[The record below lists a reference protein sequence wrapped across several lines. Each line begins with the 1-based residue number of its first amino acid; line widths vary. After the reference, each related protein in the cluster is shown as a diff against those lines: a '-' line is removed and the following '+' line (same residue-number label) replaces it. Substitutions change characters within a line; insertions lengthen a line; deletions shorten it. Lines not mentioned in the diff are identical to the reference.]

1 MIFYEFAN
9 LNLQI
14 ARNKICNPITMAT
27 FLLIYTATAHA
38 SICLSKEGAV
48 IACLETSDQKSH
60 ASFMQPA
67 IESLCKQTGTALSS
81 IDAIA
86 ISMGPGSYTGLRVG
100 MATAKGIAY
109 AIGKPLI
116 GINTLQ
122 IMAAA
127 AKLKFPNHQSS
138 ICALLDARRM
148 EVFTGIYAQNLTPTT
163 PSTAIILDPQSF
175 ENELTKE
182 AILFVGDGAEKFK
195 AICQHPNAH
204 FDTNLNYG
212 ASDMLALTENAF
224 TLADFLDLA
233 YSEPLY
239 IKAFH
244 DTRKA

>member
-1 MIFYEFAN
+1 
-9 LNLQI
+9 
-14 ARNKICNPITMAT
+14 MAT
-27 FLLIYTATAHA
+27 FLIIYTATAQA
-38 SICLSKEGAV
+38 SVCIVKDGEVLG
-48 IACLETSDQKSH
+48 CLETADQKSH
-60 ASFMQPA
+60 ASFIQPA
-67 IESLCKQTGTALSS
+67 IESLCKQTSIPLSS
-81 IDAIA
+81 IDAIS

-109 AIGKPLI
+109 AMGKPLI

-127 AKLKFPNHQSS
+127 AKHKYPEHNSA

-148 EVFTGIYAQNLTPTT
+148 EVFTGIYSHNLEPITT
-163 PSTAIILDPQSF
+163 STALILDAQSF
-175 ENELTKE
+175 ENELVNA

-195 AICQHPNAH
+195 AICNHPNAH
-204 FDTNLNYG
+204 FDTTLSYG
-212 ASDMLALTENAF
+212 AADMIALTENAF
-224 TLADFLDLA
+224 TLTDYLDLA

>member
-1 MIFYEFAN
+1 
-9 LNLQI
+9 
-14 ARNKICNPITMAT
+14 MAT

-38 SICLSKEGAV
+38 SVCMSKNGVV

-60 ASFMQPA
+60 ASFIQPA
-67 IESLCKQTGTALSS
+67 INTLTKQTGIALSS

-86 ISMGPGSYTGLRVG
+86 ISIGPGSYTGLRVG

-109 AIGKPLI
+109 ALGKPLI

-122 IMAAA
+122 IIAAA
-127 AKLKFPNHQSS
+127 AKQKYPNHHST

-148 EVFTGIYAQNLTPTT
+148 EVFTGIYAQSLEPIT
-163 PSTAIILDPQSF
+163 PSTALILDPQTF
-175 ENELTKE
+175 ENELAKE

-195 AICQHPNAH
+195 AICEHPNAH
-204 FDTNLNYG
+204 FDERLSYG

-224 TLADFLDLA
+224 ALTDFLDLA

-244 DTRKA
+244 DNRKA

>member
-1 MIFYEFAN
+1 
-9 LNLQI
+9 
-14 ARNKICNPITMAT
+14 MAT

-38 SICLSKEGAV
+38 SVCLSKDGV
-48 IACLETSDQKSH
+48 VLACLETTDQKTH
-60 ASFMQPA
+60 ASFIQPA
-67 IESLCKQTGTALSS
+67 IESLCKQTSIPLSS
-81 IDAIA
+81 IDAIS

-109 AIGKPLI
+109 AMGKPLI

-127 AKLKFPNHQSS
+127 AKHKYPEHNSA

-148 EVFTGIYAQNLTPTT
+148 EVFTGIYSHNLEPITT
-163 PSTAIILDPQSF
+163 STALILDAQSF
-175 ENELTKE
+175 ENELANA

-195 AICQHPNAH
+195 TICNHPNAH
-204 FDTNLNYG
+204 FDTTLSYG
-212 ASDMLALTENAF
+212 AADMIALTENAF
-224 TLADFLDLA
+224 ALTDYLDLA

>member
-1 MIFYEFAN
+1 
-9 LNLQI
+9 
-14 ARNKICNPITMAT
+14 MAT

-38 SICLSKEGAV
+38 SVCLSKNGVV
-48 IACLETSDQKSH
+48 IACLETTDQKSH
-60 ASFMQPA
+60 SSFIQPA
-67 IESLCKQTGTALSS
+67 IDTLCKQTGISLSS

-86 ISMGPGSYTGLRVG
+86 ISIGPGSYTGLRVG

-109 AIGKPLI
+109 ALGKPLI

-122 IMAAA
+122 IIAAA
-127 AKLKFPNHQSS
+127 AKQKYPNHHSA

-148 EVFTGIYAQNLTPTT
+148 EVFTGIYAHSLEPIT
-163 PSTAIILDPQSF
+163 PSTALILDPQTF
-175 ENELTKE
+175 ENELANE
-182 AILFVGDGAEKFK
+182 AILFVGDGTEKFK
-195 AICQHPNAH
+195 AICEHPNAH
-204 FDTNLNYG
+204 FDEHLSYG

-224 TLADFLDLA
+224 ALTDFLDLA

>member
-1 MIFYEFAN
+1 
-9 LNLQI
+9 
-14 ARNKICNPITMAT
+14 MAT

-38 SICLSKEGAV
+38 SVCMSKDGAI
-48 IACLETSDQKSH
+48 IACLETTDQKSH
-60 ASFMQPA
+60 ASFIQPA
-67 IESLCKQTGTALSS
+67 IESLCKQTGISLST

-86 ISMGPGSYTGLRVG
+86 ISIGPGSYTGLRVG

-109 AIGKPLI
+109 ALGKPLI

-122 IMAAA
+122 IIAAA
-127 AKLKFPNHQSS
+127 AKFKHPNHLSA

-148 EVFTGIYAQNLTPTT
+148 EVFTGIYAHNLAPITS
-163 PSTAIILDPQSF
+163 STSLILDPQSF
-175 ENELTKE
+175 EIELDKE

-195 AICQHPNAH
+195 SICEHPNAH
-204 FDTNLNYG
+204 FDTSISYG
-212 ASDMLALTENAF
+212 ASDMLVLTEKAF
-224 TLADFLDLA
+224 ALADFLNLA

>member
-1 MIFYEFAN
+1 
-9 LNLQI
+9 
-14 ARNKICNPITMAT
+14 MAC
-27 FLLIYTATAHA
+27 I
-38 SICLSKEGAV
+38 
-48 IACLETSDQKSH
+48 ETSDQKSH

-67 IESLCKQTGTALSS
+67 IETLCKQTGIALSS

-86 ISMGPGSYTGLRVG
+86 ISLGPGSYTGLRVG

-163 PSTAIILDPQSF
+163 PSTALILDPLTF
-175 ENELTKE
+175 KNELDKE

-195 AICQHPNAH
+195 SICEHPNAH
-204 FDTNLNYG
+204 FDTSICYG
-212 ASDMLALTENAF
+212 ASDMLALTEKAF
-224 TLADFLDLA
+224 ALADFLDLA

-244 DTRKA
+244 DNRKA

>member
-1 MIFYEFAN
+1 
-9 LNLQI
+9 
-14 ARNKICNPITMAT
+14 MAT

-38 SICLSKEGAV
+38 SVCLSKNGLV
-48 IACLETSDQKSH
+48 LGCLETTDQKSH
-60 ASFMQPA
+60 ASFIQPA
-67 IESLCKQTGTALSS
+67 IETLCKQTGVVLSS

-86 ISMGPGSYTGLRVG
+86 ISLGPGSYTGLRVG

-109 AIGKPLI
+109 ALDKPLI

-127 AKLKFPNHQSS
+127 AKHKYHNHQSS

-148 EVFTGIYAQNLTPTT
+148 EVFTGIYSHNLEPITT
-163 PSTAIILDPQSF
+163 STALILNAQSF
-175 ENELTKE
+175 ENELANA

-195 AICQHPNAH
+195 AICNHPNAH
-204 FDTNLNYG
+204 FDTTLSCG
-212 ASDMLALTENAF
+212 ASDMMTLTENAF
-224 TLADFLDLA
+224 TLTDFLDLA

>member
-1 MIFYEFAN
+1 
-9 LNLQI
+9 
-14 ARNKICNPITMAT
+14 MAT

-38 SICLSKEGAV
+38 SVCLSKDGV
-48 IACLETSDQKSH
+48 VLACLETTDQKTH
-60 ASFMQPA
+60 ASFIQPA
-67 IESLCKQTGTALSS
+67 IESLCKQTSIPLSS
-81 IDAIA
+81 IDAIS

-109 AIGKPLI
+109 AMGKPLI

-127 AKLKFPNHQSS
+127 AKLKHPGNNTA

-148 EVFTGIYAQNLTPTT
+148 EVFTGIYSHNLEPTT
-163 PSTAIILDPQSF
+163 TSAALILDAQSF
-175 ENELTKE
+175 ENELANA

-195 AICQHPNAH
+195 TICNHPNAH
-204 FDTNLNYG
+204 FDTTLSYG
-212 ASDMLALTENAF
+212 AADMIALTENAF
-224 TLADFLDLA
+224 TLTDYLDLA

>member
-1 MIFYEFAN
+1 
-9 LNLQI
+9 
-14 ARNKICNPITMAT
+14 MAT

-38 SICLSKEGAV
+38 SVCLSKDGLV
-48 IACLETSDQKSH
+48 VACLETTDQKSH
-60 ASFMQPA
+60 ASFIQPA
-67 IESLCKQTGTALSS
+67 IETLCKQTGINLSS
-81 IDAIA
+81 IDAIS

-109 AIGKPLI
+109 ALGKPLI

-122 IMAAA
+122 IIAAA
-127 AKLKFPNHQSS
+127 AKRIHPGNDKA

-148 EVFTGIYAQNLTPTT
+148 EVFTGIYSQNLEPTT
-163 PSTAIILDPQSF
+163 TSTALILDAQSF
-175 ENELTKE
+175 ENELANA

-195 AICQHPNAH
+195 AICNHSNAY
-204 FDTNLNYG
+204 FDTTIRYG
-212 ASDMLALTENAF
+212 AADMIALTENAF
-224 TLADFLDLA
+224 TLTDFLDLA

>member
-1 MIFYEFAN
+1 
-9 LNLQI
+9 
-14 ARNKICNPITMAT
+14 MAT

-38 SICLSKEGAV
+38 SVCLSKNGVV
-48 IACLETSDQKSH
+48 IACLETTDQKSH
-60 ASFMQPA
+60 ASFIQPA
-67 IESLCKQTGTALSS
+67 IDTLCKQTGISLSS

-86 ISMGPGSYTGLRVG
+86 ISIGPGSYTGLRVG

-109 AIGKPLI
+109 ALGKPLI

-122 IMAAA
+122 IIAAA
-127 AKLKFPNHQSS
+127 AKQKYPNHHSA

-148 EVFTGIYAQNLTPTT
+148 EVFTGIYAHSLEPIT
-163 PSTAIILDPQSF
+163 PSTALILDPQTF
-175 ENELTKE
+175 ENELAKE
-182 AILFVGDGAEKFK
+182 AILFVGDGTEKFK
-195 AICQHPNAH
+195 AICEHPNAH
-204 FDTNLNYG
+204 FDEHLSYG

-224 TLADFLDLA
+224 ALTDFLNLA

>member
-9 LNLQI
+9 LNLQL
-14 ARNKICNPITMAT
+14 NHNTSLTPSSMAI

-38 SICLSKEGAV
+38 SVCMSKDGAI
-48 IACLETSDQKSH
+48 IACLETTDQKSH
-60 ASFMQPA
+60 ASFIQPA
-67 IESLCKQTGTALSS
+67 IDTLCKQTGITLSS

-86 ISMGPGSYTGLRVG
+86 ISIGPGSYTGLRVG

-109 AIGKPLI
+109 ALGKPLV

-122 IMAAA
+122 IIAAA
-127 AKLKFPNHQSS
+127 AKRKYPNHQSA
-138 ICALLDARRM
+138 ICPLLDARRM
-148 EVFTGIYAQNLTPTT
+148 EVFTGIYAHSLEPLT
-163 PSTAIILDPQSF
+163 PSTALILDAQTF
-175 ENELTKE
+175 ENELAKE

-195 AICQHPNAH
+195 AICEHPNAD
-204 FDTNLNYG
+204 FDVRLSYG

-224 TLADFLDLA
+224 LLADFLDLA

-244 DTRKA
+244 DNRKA

>member
-1 MIFYEFAN
+1 
-9 LNLQI
+9 
-14 ARNKICNPITMAT
+14 MAT
-27 FLLIYTATAHA
+27 FLLIYTATAQA
-38 SICLSKEGAV
+38 SVCIVKDGKVLGCS
-48 IACLETSDQKSH
+48 ETADQKTH
-60 ASFMQPA
+60 ASFIQPA
-67 IESLCKQTGTALSS
+67 IESLCKQTSIPLSS
-81 IDAIA
+81 IDAIS

-109 AIGKPLI
+109 AMGKPLI

-127 AKLKFPNHQSS
+127 AKHKYPEHNSA

-148 EVFTGIYAQNLTPTT
+148 EVFTGIYSHNLEPITT
-163 PSTAIILDPQSF
+163 STALILDAQSF
-175 ENELTKE
+175 ENELVNA

-195 AICQHPNAH
+195 AICNHPNAH
-204 FDTNLNYG
+204 FDTTLSYG
-212 ASDMLALTENAF
+212 AADMIALTENAF
-224 TLADFLDLA
+224 ALTDYLDLA

>member
-1 MIFYEFAN
+1 
-9 LNLQI
+9 
-14 ARNKICNPITMAT
+14 MAT

-38 SICLSKEGAV
+38 SVCMSKNGAV
-48 IACLETSDQKSH
+48 IACLETTDQKSH
-60 ASFMQPA
+60 ASFIQPA
-67 IESLCKQTGTALSS
+67 IETLCKQTGIGLNS

-86 ISMGPGSYTGLRVG
+86 ISLGPGSYTGLRVG

-109 AIGKPLI
+109 ALDKPLI

-127 AKLKFPNHQSS
+127 AKQKYPKHQSS

-148 EVFTGIYAQNLTPTT
+148 EVFTGIYSQNLTPTT
-163 PSTAIILDPQSF
+163 PSSALILDAQSF
-175 ENELTKE
+175 ENELANE
-182 AILFVGDGAEKFK
+182 PILFVGDGAEKFK

-204 FDTNLNYG
+204 FEASLSYG
-212 ASDMLALTENAF
+212 ASDMVALTEIAF
-224 TLADFLDLA
+224 NLTDFLDLA

-244 DTRKA
+244 DTRKD

>member
-1 MIFYEFAN
+1 
-9 LNLQI
+9 
-14 ARNKICNPITMAT
+14 MAT
-27 FLLIYTATAHA
+27 FLLIYTATAQA
-38 SICLSKEGAV
+38 SVCIVKDGEVLGCS
-48 IACLETSDQKSH
+48 ETADQKSH
-60 ASFMQPA
+60 ASFIQPA
-67 IESLCKQTGTALSS
+67 IESLCKQTSIPLSS
-81 IDAIA
+81 IDAIS

-109 AIGKPLI
+109 AMGKPLI

-127 AKLKFPNHQSS
+127 AKLKYPNHNSA

-148 EVFTGIYAQNLTPTT
+148 EVFTGIYTHSLVPTT
-163 PSTAIILDPQSF
+163 PSTVLILDVQSF
-175 ENELTKE
+175 ENELANA

-195 AICQHPNAH
+195 AICNHSNAY
-204 FDTNLNYG
+204 FDTTIRYG
-212 ASDMLALTENAF
+212 AADMIALTENAF
-224 TLADFLDLA
+224 TLTDFLDLA

>member
-1 MIFYEFAN
+1 
-9 LNLQI
+9 
-14 ARNKICNPITMAT
+14 MAT
-27 FLLIYTATAHA
+27 FLLIFTATAQA
-38 SICLSKEGAV
+38 SVCIVKDGEVLGCS
-48 IACLETSDQKSH
+48 ETADQKTH
-60 ASFMQPA
+60 ASFIQPA
-67 IESLCKQTGTALSS
+67 IESLCKQTSIPLSS
-81 IDAIA
+81 IDAIS

-109 AIGKPLI
+109 AMGKPLI

-127 AKLKFPNHQSS
+127 AKHKYPKHNSA

-148 EVFTGIYAQNLTPTT
+148 EVFTGIYTHSLVPTT
-163 PSTAIILDPQSF
+163 PSTALILDVQSF
-175 ENELTKE
+175 ENELANA

-195 AICQHPNAH
+195 AICNHSNAY
-204 FDTNLNYG
+204 FDTTIRYG
-212 ASDMLALTENAF
+212 AADMIALTENAF
-224 TLADFLDLA
+224 TLTDFLDLA

>member
-1 MIFYEFAN
+1 
-9 LNLQI
+9 
-14 ARNKICNPITMAT
+14 MAT

-38 SICLSKEGAV
+38 SVCLSKNGAV
-48 IACLETSDQKSH
+48 IACLETTDQKSH
-60 ASFMQPA
+60 ASFIQPA
-67 IESLCKQTGTALSS
+67 IETLCKQTEINLSS
-81 IDAIA
+81 IDAIS
-86 ISMGPGSYTGLRVG
+86 ISIGPGSYTGLRVG
-100 MATAKGIAY
+100 MATAKGIAF
-109 AIGKPLI
+109 AMGKPLI

-127 AKLKFPNHQSS
+127 AKHNHPGNNKA

-148 EVFTGIYAQNLTPTT
+148 EVFTGIYSHNLEPIT
-163 PSTAIILDPQSF
+163 PSTALILDAQSF
-175 ENELTKE
+175 NNELAKE

-204 FDTNLNYG
+204 FDTNINCG

>member
-1 MIFYEFAN
+1 
-9 LNLQI
+9 
-14 ARNKICNPITMAT
+14 MAT

-38 SICLSKEGAV
+38 SVCLSKNGAV
-48 IACLETSDQKSH
+48 MASQETTDQKSH
-60 ASFMQPA
+60 ASFIQPA
-67 IESLCKQTGTALSS
+67 IETLCKQTGISLNN
-81 IDAIA
+81 IDAIS
-86 ISMGPGSYTGLRVG
+86 ISIGPGSYTGLRVG
-100 MATAKGIAY
+100 MATAKGIAF
-109 AIGKPLI
+109 AMGKPLI

-127 AKLKFPNHQSS
+127 AKHKHPGNNKA

-148 EVFTGIYAQNLTPTT
+148 EVFTGIYSHNLEPIT
-163 PSTAIILDPQSF
+163 PSTALILDAQSF
-175 ENELTKE
+175 ENELAKE
-182 AILFVGDGAEKFK
+182 PILFVGDGAEKFK
-195 AICQHPNAH
+195 SICQHPNAH
-204 FDTNLNYG
+204 FDTNINCG

>member
-1 MIFYEFAN
+1 
-9 LNLQI
+9 
-14 ARNKICNPITMAT
+14 MAT

-38 SICLSKEGAV
+38 SVCLSKDGLV
-48 IACLETSDQKSH
+48 LGCLETTDQKSH
-60 ASFMQPA
+60 ASFIQPA
-67 IESLCKQTGTALSS
+67 IETLCKQTGIALSS

-86 ISMGPGSYTGLRVG
+86 ISLGPGSYTGLRVG
-100 MATAKGIAY
+100 MATAKGIAF
-109 AIGKPLI
+109 ALDKPLI

-127 AKLKFPNHQSS
+127 AKLKFPKHQSS

-163 PSTAIILDPQSF
+163 PSTAIILNPQSF
-175 ENELTKE
+175 ENELANE
-182 AILFVGDGAEKFK
+182 PILFVGDGAEKFK

-204 FDTNLNYG
+204 FDTTLSCG
-212 ASDMLALTENAF
+212 ASDMMTLTENAF
-224 TLADFLDLA
+224 NLTDLLDLA

>member
-9 LNLQI
+9 LNLQL
-14 ARNKICNPITMAT
+14 NHNPSLTPITMAT

-38 SICLSKEGAV
+38 SVCMSKDGAV
-48 IACLETSDQKSH
+48 IACLETTDQKSH
-60 ASFMQPA
+60 ASFIQPA
-67 IESLCKQTGTALSS
+67 IETLCKQTGIALDS
-81 IDAIA
+81 IDAVA
-86 ISMGPGSYTGLRVG
+86 ISIGPGSYTGLRVG

-109 AIGKPLI
+109 ALGKPLI

-122 IMAAA
+122 IIAAA
-127 AKLKFPNHQSS
+127 AKHKYPNHDSA

-148 EVFTGIYAQNLTPTT
+148 EVFTGIYAHNLEPLT
-163 PSTAIILDPQSF
+163 PSTALILDPLSF
-175 ENELTKE
+175 KNELDKE
-182 AILFVGDGAEKFK
+182 PILFAGDGAEKFK
-195 AICQHPNAH
+195 AICEHPNAH
-204 FDTNLNYG
+204 FDTSIAYG
-212 ASDMLALTENAF
+212 AADMLALTENAF

>member
-1 MIFYEFAN
+1 
-9 LNLQI
+9 
-14 ARNKICNPITMAT
+14 MAT

-38 SICLSKEGAV
+38 SVCLSKDGV
-48 IACLETSDQKSH
+48 VLACLETTDQKTH
-60 ASFMQPA
+60 ASFIQPA
-67 IESLCKQTGTALSS
+67 IESLCKQTSIPLSS
-81 IDAIA
+81 IDAIS

-109 AIGKPLI
+109 AMGKPLI

-127 AKLKFPNHQSS
+127 AKHKYPEHNSA

-148 EVFTGIYAQNLTPTT
+148 EVFTGIYSHNLEPITT
-163 PSTAIILDPQSF
+163 STALILDAQSF
-175 ENELTKE
+175 ENELVNA

-195 AICQHPNAH
+195 AICNHPNAH
-204 FDTNLNYG
+204 FDTTLSYG
-212 ASDMLALTENAF
+212 AADMIALTENAF
-224 TLADFLDLA
+224 ALTDYLDLA